1 MPPPF
6 QPSLFGRLK
15 AALSKTRS
23 AFKERLVSLFKGS
36 VDEVKQSEL
45 EELFFEADLGAELSL
60 ALAERLKK
68 HLRGKVDEAVVER
81 EICTF
86 LEESLAK
93 PQEIAA
99 GDPQVI
105 FLIGINGAGKTTSLA
120 KLAKHYKDAGKSVV
134 IAAGDTFR
142 AAASEQLTHWAER
155 AGVAIVK
162 GASDPAAVIY
172 DAVESAKAKGAD
184 IVLVDTA
191 GRLQNKEHLMKELE
205 KMVRVAG
212 KKCPGAP
219 HAVWLVVDATLGQN
233 SVASAEAFARSAQ
246 VTGLIVTK
254 IDGSSKGGAAIAIS
268 HKLGLPI
275 TFVGV
280 GEGIDDLEPFDAK
293 AFTEALL
300 Q

>member
-1 MPPPF
+1 M
-6 QPSLFGRLK
+6 PSLFGRLK
-15 AALSKTRS
+15 SALSKTRS
-23 AFKERLVSLFKGS
+23 AFKERLASLFKGS
-36 VDEVKQSEL
+36 IDEVKQSEL

-68 HLRGKVDEAVVER
+68 HLRGSVDEAAVDR

-93 PQEIAA
+93 PKELAP
-99 GDPQVI
+99 GEPQVI

-142 AAASEQLTHWAER
+142 AAAVEQLTHWAER
-155 AGVAIVK
+155 AGVDIVK
-162 GASDPAAVIY
+162 GATDPAAVIF
-172 DAVESAKAKGAD
+172 DAIESAKAKGAD

-205 KMVRVAG
+205 KMVRIAG
-212 KKCPGAP
+212 KKCAGAP
-219 HAVWLVVDATLGQN
+219 HAVWLVIDATLGQN
-233 SVASAEAFARSAQ
+233 SIAGAEAFSKIAPI
-246 VTGLIVTK
+246 TGLIVTK
-254 IDGSSKGGAAIAIS
+254 IDGASKGGTAIAIS
-268 HKLGLPI
+268 HKLDLPI

-293 AFTEALL
+293 AFTQALI

>member
-1 MPPPF
+1 M
-6 QPSLFGRLK
+6 PSLFTRFK

-36 VDEVKQSEL
+36 IDEVKQSEL

-68 HLRGKVDEAVVER
+68 HLRGTVDEAAIDR
-81 EICTF
+81 EICAF
-86 LEESLAK
+86 LEESLAEPK
-93 PQEIAA
+93 EIAK

-105 FLIGINGAGKTTSLA
+105 FLIGINGAGKTTTLA
-120 KLAKHYKDAGKSVV
+120 KLAKHYKEAGKSVV

-142 AAASEQLTHWAER
+142 AAASEQLSHWAEK
-155 AGVAIVK
+155 AGVDIVK
-162 GASDPAAVIY
+162 GANDPAAVIF
-172 DAVESAKAKGAD
+172 DAVESAQAKGAD

-233 SVASAEAFARSAQ
+233 SVIGAEAFAKSAQ

-254 IDGSSKGGAAIAIS
+254 IDGASKGGAAIAIS

-275 TFVGV
+275 AFVGT

-293 AFTEALL
+293 AFTQALV